1 MAEQIPR
8 YSRHTLLRFI
18 GEQGQEQIGKARV
31 FVAGVGALGCLI
43 SILLARAGVGFLR
56 IADRDRPELHNLHR
70 QILYDETDVGSGLS
84 KVRVAEQKLKAA
96 NSDVMIDAVEHAIG
110 PDNVESLCRDVD
122 LVVDALDNIVTRY
135 LINDVIIAERIPYV
149 FGGAV
154 EAVGNVMTIIP
165 GRTPCLRCL
174 WPDPQAVVNHP
185 TAAQVGV
192 LSAAAAAIA
201 SIEVAEALKLIVGAS
216 EDCLRGLL
224 VVDLWRSAFQIA
236 PVEPAAGCLCRAAC
250 NPGPWQ

>member
-8 YSRHTLLRFI
+8 YGRQTLLRFI
-18 GEQGQEQIGKARV
+18 GEDGQTKIGKARV

-43 SILLARAGVGFLR
+43 STLLARAGVGFLR
-56 IADRDRPELHNLHR
+56 IADRDEPELHNLHR
-70 QILYDETDVGSGLS
+70 QILYDETDLGKGMS
-84 KVRVAEQKLKAA
+84 KVRIAEQKLRAA
-96 NSDVMIDAVEHAIG
+96 NSHVTIDAVEHAVG

-122 LVVDALDNIVTRY
+122 LVVDALDNITTRY
-135 LINDVIIAERIPYV
+135 LINDVIIAKGIPYV

-165 GRTPCLRCL
+165 GKTPCLRCL
-174 WPDPQAVVNHP
+174 WPDPEAVVNHP

-201 SIEVAEALKLIVGAS
+201 SIEVAETLKLIVGAP
-216 EDCLRGLL
+216 EDCIRGLL
-224 VVDLWRSAFQIA
+224 VMDLWRSAFQIA
-236 PVEPAAGCLCRAAC
+236 PVQPAAGCVCRAA
-250 NPGPWQ
+250 PRTSV